1 MSYEVRYEN
10 KTSLH
15 DLQKNVVVNN
25 CNLYKLGIVKEV
37 SDEDVTYLLRMNC
50 FDKGIDVEVNL
61 PHEIM
66 MELEKMISESLSD
79 QEDGE

>member
-1 MSYEVRYEN
+1 
-10 KTSLH
+10 
-15 DLQKNVVVNN
+15 
-25 CNLYKLGIVKEV
+25 
-37 SDEDVTYLLRMNC
+37 MNC

-79 QEDGE
+79 

>member
-37 SDEDVTYLLRMNC
+37 SDKDVTYLLRMNC

-79 QEDGE
+79 